1 MTALTTREW
10 KRLLLRSKP
19 LPDESF
25 MGFILRLSELNEYDT
40 PTWITREARIGYVAK
55 SCTAASH
62 KSIDLSALAKM
73 TGVDSGGLESLRYP
87 VDKRFS
93 STSRRLFYDHSV
105 PEHVIRPNRPK
116 ICPLCFT
123 DSGYSRRIWEL
134 TPVTACPLHRCILL
148 DECLNCTKSIS
159 WARREVCR
167 CRCGFDFRE
176 TPPVQVD
183 DSGLKVSQH
192 IHLLCGL
199 PTGLTE
205 SACNIDDSPLRNLK
219 LQHFLSAV
227 FLIASQFKGFIDTS
241 GKRFSPLK
249 NDDIHVILSRA
260 VGVFDD
266 WPSNYFLFLDW
277 VRSQRGVTRASTGV
291 RKDFGQYVTTLYEQL
306 AAPPFNFLRDA
317 FEEYLT
323 TRWDG
328 GRASLFSRLS
338 ETKLN
343 KSRYITR
350 QEAKKLLKIGNHGIE
365 QLIAN
370 GKLKGIIRHHKSLR
384 VFLIERNSVQDLR
397 GDLDGAVYLRTL
409 ERKLGITRNRIL
421 ELVNGRILNP
431 LLSPPADAYG
441 DWLFSGKEVKA
452 LLRNI
457 NERVNRSCSQGSRDA
472 INFSSALKIL
482 TMSNIRIAQ
491 FVRAILDGELEPCAK
506 SPGTGLT
513 CFLFSKSQLA
523 DYASVR
529 GQGRPRDEYCMSE
542 VNKVLGVSY
551 NVAYSLVRK
560 GLLPSHNK
568 PTKSSAET
576 IVTKSDIEHFN
587 SKYILPARMA
597 RELNTESGFLTQLL
611 VGIGI
616 QPIQCP
622 RPDGKI
628 QCVFKKRDLQAINL
642 PELVSAAQ
650 AKSLMKQKQPPA
662 YSFQKAAELL
672 GIDEE
677 LMQELVENG
686 IIKPHKNFLFKK
698 APYNELQFSG
708 ITISK
713 YRRRRIARYMGLV
726 SAQVAADMLGMSE
739 SNLFGTYVYKGRL
752 KPVFP
757 NRKQRPSYFRRKDV
771 DALVELRKRTVSTL
785 EAAVILGV
793 NLTCIHKLKD
803 SGMLRPVLGPDV
815 NGFGLNLY
823 LRDDVEKLRT
833 EREVYKAKRISEGGT
848 ARFGRPAGP
857 RRSPVQERVRPRISQ
872 LVMHWGV
879 KPHGQ
884 RISGQRVHS
893 QLVKEGYQVGIN
905 TVYVCLRELNRQAR
919 IGVAPTVG

>member
-1 MTALTTREW
+1 M
-10 KRLLLRSKP
+10 
-19 LPDESF
+19 PDESF

-40 PTWITREARIGYVAK
+40 PTWITREVGIGYVAK
-55 SCTAASH
+55 SCTAVSH

-73 TGVDSGGLESLRYP
+73 TGVDLGALESLRYP

-93 STSRRLFYDHSV
+93 STSRRLFYGHSV
-105 PEHVIRPNRPK
+105 PQYVIRPDRPK
-116 ICPLCFT
+116 ICPACLI
-123 DSGYSRRIWEL
+123 DSGYNRRIWEL
-134 TPVTACPLHRCILL
+134 TPVTACPVHRCVLL
-148 DECLNCTKSIS
+148 DECPNCTKCIS

-167 CRCGFDFRE
+167 CKCGFDFRKVSL
-176 TPPVQVD
+176 VQLD
-183 DSGLKVSQH
+183 DSELRVARQ
-192 IHLLCGL
+192 IHLLCSL
-199 PTGLTE
+199 PTGVTK
-205 SACNIDDSPLRNLK
+205 STYNIVDTPLRSLE
-219 LQHFLSAV
+219 LRHFLSAV

-241 GKRFSPLK
+241 GKRFSSFG
-249 NDDIHVILSRA
+249 NSDIHVILSRA
-260 VGVFDD
+260 MGVFGG
-266 WPSNYFLFLDW
+266 WPSKYFLFLDW
-277 VRSQRGVTRASTGV
+277 VRTQRNVTSPSTGV
-291 RKDFGQYVTTLYEQL
+291 RKDFGQYITALYGQL
-306 AAPPFNFLRDA
+306 AASRFNFLRDA

-328 GRASLFSRLS
+328 GRVSLFSRLS
-338 ETKLN
+338 KTKLN
-343 KSRYITR
+343 KSRYVTR
-350 QEAKKLLKIGNHGIE
+350 QEAKELLKIGNNGIE
-365 QLIAN
+365 QFIAN
-370 GKLKGIIRHHKSLR
+370 GKLKAIIRHHKSSR
-384 VFLIERNSVQDLR
+384 IFLIERKSVQDLR
-397 GDLDGAVYLRTL
+397 GDLNGAVYLRTL
-409 ERKLGITRNRIL
+409 EKKLGITRNRIL

-431 LLSPPADAYG
+431 LLSPPVDSYG
-441 DWLFSGKEVKA
+441 DWLFSGREVKA
-452 LLRNI
+452 LLHII
-457 NERVNRSCSQGSRDA
+457 NERVNRSRSLSRRDTV
-472 INFSSALKIL
+472 NFSSALMML
-482 TMSNIRIAQ
+482 TLRNIRIAQ
-491 FVRAILDGELEPCAK
+491 FIRAILDGEIIPCAK
-506 SPGTGLT
+506 SSGAGLS

-523 DYASVR
+523 DYASTR
-529 GQGRPRDEYCMSE
+529 SQGRPKDEYRMSE
-542 VNKVLGVSY
+542 VNKVLGVSL
-551 NVAYSLVRK
+551 NVAYSLIRK
-560 GLLPSHNK
+560 GILPSHNK
-568 PTKSSAET
+568 PTKSSSET
-576 IVTKSDIEHFN
+576 IVTKSDIDQFN
-587 SKYILPARMA
+587 SKYILPARIA

-616 QPIQCP
+616 QPIQCL
-622 RPDGKI
+622 RLDGKI
-628 QCVFKKRDLQAINL
+628 QCVFKKRDLQPINL

-650 AKSLMKQKQPPA
+650 ANSLMKRKQPPV
-662 YSFQKAAELL
+662 YSFHKAAELL

-677 LMQELVENG
+677 LMKELVENG
-686 IIKPHKNFLFKK
+686 IVKPHKNFLFKK
-698 APYNELQFSG
+698 APYNELRFSG

-713 YRRRRIARYMGLV
+713 YRRRRIARYIGLV
-726 SAQVAADMLGMSE
+726 SAQATADMLGMSE

-803 SGMLRPVLGPDV
+803 SGVLRPVLGPDV

-833 EREVYKAKRISEGGT
+833 EREAYKAKRISEGGT
-848 ARFGRPAGP
+848 SRFGRPAGP

-919 IGVAPTVG
+919 IGVAPAVD